1 MNDNLRYISL
11 QYIKGDN
18 YEEIKC
24 FKYDVLKGI
33 LENKDDFK
41 DISRE
46 TLRQL
51 KDALEEDNK
60 CYIGESFLNDLV
72 NYYNFKDIK
81 SKIRE
86 AKAIV
91 ENNKKELNRK
101 DNDANKETQQKK
113 GERLNIAIA
122 LKELIDILAR
132 LKNDKIGAQLRIA
145 PIISPDERDIA
156 IRTGRISETVAKR
169 ATIAAAVKKYK
180 EVKELLEDGKIQPLK
195 NIDDD
200 VADVAD
206 VADNNLFKNI
216 TNDIT
221 RAINN
226 NKSKDYTYI
235 KTAIIDGINK
245 ILSNPAGTKY
255 NLISLLLTLRK
266 LILYENEQE
275 TLKGKSELANVDSL
289 MALFKTYTKICDRNI
304 GKFDRLF
311 KQNDIIDIDEAFMI
325 ESYATFLNKLKKL
338 KQNLESKDKKK
349 LERALTKSLDKLFNL
364 YGINDYE
371 KIINGDETDKSG
383 KGTDT
388 QNYFKNLLEDY

>member
-41 DISRE
+41 DISIE

-51 KDALEEDNK
+51 KDALDEDNK

-81 SKIRE
+81 SKIRD

-113 GERLNIAIA
+113 GEKIKIAIA
-122 LKELIDILAR
+122 LKELVDILAR
-132 LKNDKIGAQLRIA
+132 LKNDNIRAQLRIA
-145 PIISPDERDIA
+145 PVISPED
-156 IRTGRISETVAKR
+156 TVAER
-169 ATIAAAVKKYK
+169 ATVEAAVNKYK
-180 EVKELLEDGKIQPLK
+180 EVKELLEEGKIQPLLK

-200 VADVAD
+200 EAKAAYAAYAADDAD
-206 VADNNLFKNI
+206 DNLFKNI

-221 RAINN
+221 KAIINN
-226 NKSKDYTYI
+226 KGKDYTDI
-235 KTAIIDGINK
+235 KAEIISGINS

-255 NLISLLLTLRK
+255 NLISLLSTLRK

-338 KQNLESKDKKK
+338 KRNLESKDKKK
-349 LERALTKSLDKLFNL
+349 LERALTKSLDKLINL

-371 KIINGDETDKSG
+371 KIIKGDETDTEG
-383 KGTDT
+383 KGNDA

>member
-1 MNDNLRYISL
+1 MDNLRYISL

-41 DISRE
+41 DISIE

-51 KDALEEDNK
+51 KDALDEDNK

-81 SKIRE
+81 SKIKE

-113 GERLNIAIA
+113 GERIKIAIA
-122 LKELIDILAR
+122 LKELVDILAR
-132 LKNDKIGAQLRIA
+132 LNNDNIGAQLRIA
-145 PIISPDERDIA
+145 PVISEEDR
-156 IRTGRISETVAKR
+156 ETVAKR
-169 ATIAAAVKKYK
+169 ATVEAAVKKYK
-180 EVKELLEDGKIQPLK
+180 EVRELLENVGFNHPLK

-200 VADVAD
+200 ADHAAYETD
-206 VADNNLFKNI
+206 KPDDNLFKNI

-221 RAINN
+221 KAIND
-226 NKSKDYTYI
+226 NKGKDYTDI
-235 KTAIIDGINK
+235 KEKIIDGINK

-255 NLISLLLTLRK
+255 NLISLLSTLRK

-275 TLKGKSELANVDSL
+275 TLKGNSELANVDSL

-338 KQNLESKDKKK
+338 KRNLESKDKKK

-371 KIINGDETDKSG
+371 KIIKGDETDTAG
-383 KGTDT
+383 KGTDA

>member
-33 LENKDDFK
+33 LEDMDNFK

-46 TLRQL
+46 TLRHL
-51 KDALEEDNK
+51 KEALDDENK

-81 SKIRE
+81 SKIN
-86 AKAIV
+86 KVKGFIDD
-91 ENNKKELNRK
+91 NKKELNRK
-101 DNDANKETQQKK
+101 DTDANKATQQKK
-113 GERLNIAIA
+113 DKGIKIAIA
-122 LKELIDILAR
+122 LKELVNILKPF
-132 LKNDKIGAQLRIA
+132 KNDNIRDQLKY
-145 PIISPDERDIA
+145 PDDYNVKEVNAA
-156 IRTGRISETVAKR
+156 I
-169 ATIAAAVKKYK
+169 KKYD
-180 EVKELLEDGKIQPLK
+180 EVKVLLSTNDALVYQL
-195 NIDDD
+195 DDIND
-200 VADVAD
+200 YPRGTYKDP
-206 VADNNLFKNI
+206 NLM
-216 TNDIT
+216 NDIT
-221 RAINN
+221 EDIKDELNSINGDDYSLVKNAIV
-226 NKSKDYTYI
+226 K
-235 KTAIIDGINK
+235 GITK

-255 NLISLLLTLRK
+255 NLISLLSTLRK

-275 TLKGKSELANVDSL
+275 TLKGNSELANVDSL
-289 MALFKTYTKICDRNI
+289 MALLKTYTKICDRNI

-338 KQNLESKDKKK
+338 KRNLESKDKKK

-371 KIINGDETDKSG
+371 KIINGETDKE
-383 KGTDT
+383 TDA
-388 QNYFKNLLEDY
+388 QKYIKNLIEDY

>member
-41 DISRE
+41 DISIE

-51 KDALEEDNK
+51 KDALDEDNK

-113 GERLNIAIA
+113 GERIKTAIA
-122 LKELIDILAR
+122 LKELVDILKPF
-132 LKNDKIGAQLRIA
+132 KNDNIGAQLKY
-145 PIISPDERDIA
+145 PDASNE
-156 IRTGRISETVAKR
+156 K
-169 ATIAAAVKKYK
+169 AAEKAAEAVNKYK
-180 EVKELLEDGKIQPLK
+180 EVQELLKDVGFNPPLK

-200 VADVAD
+200 AADKAD
-206 VADNNLFKNI
+206 ENLFKNI
-216 TNDIT
+216 T
-221 RAINN
+221 
-226 NKSKDYTYI
+226 KKYI
-235 KTAIIDGINK
+235 
-245 ILSNPAGTKY
+245 
-255 NLISLLLTLRK
+255 
-266 LILYENEQE
+266 
-275 TLKGKSELANVDSL
+275 
-289 MALFKTYTKICDRNI
+289 
-304 GKFDRLF
+304 
-311 KQNDIIDIDEAFMI
+311 
-325 ESYATFLNKLKKL
+325 
-338 KQNLESKDKKK
+338 
-349 LERALTKSLDKLFNL
+349 
-364 YGINDYE
+364 
-371 KIINGDETDKSG
+371 
-383 KGTDT
+383 
-388 QNYFKNLLEDY
+388 